1 MSGWRKGLHGD
12 GYGDSEE
19 VFAGK
24 GQADLIYWVELVE
37 YLDEDFDREE
47 EEEGGGGED

>member
-1 MSGWRKGLHGD
+1 MPGQGRGLQGD
-12 GYGDSEE
+12 GCGDSEE

-24 GQADLIYWVELVE
+24 GEADLIHWVDVVE
-37 YLDEDFDREE
+37 YLDEDFGRE